1 MVTFELFNNVGV
13 EGGITVDGVRSFLNA
28 NKQNEIQFDIST
40 LGGDL
45 ATAITIHDLI
55 KTHPKK
61 TVANIVG
68 LTASAG
74 TVIAIACDEVQMSD
88 NALFLIHNGWRELTG
103 NVYDFQKAAADLM
116 KTDAV
121 MVKMYREKT
130 GMDDNRIT
138 QLMKASDWLT
148 PYEAKELGFVDRIVS
163 SGIKIAASVLISGA
177 QGKINDLLL
186 TKLSEKMKLFGK
198 EKAEVKAFPLTL
210 KDGNIC
216 VINAEAVAQGVE
228 IAPLGAMT
236 LEDGDYQ
243 LADGRTI
250 SVAGGV
256 VTNVADPAPAP
267 GTDTEDAILNTVAT
281 MLTASEAKIEAMIE
295 AKLKPLAAMVST
307 HVPAK
312 SAGPANPSQASVEDQ
327 LQAKIEAKQAELKA
341 AAEAKRKG
349 GK

>member
-1 MVTFELFNNVGV
+1 MKIFELYNNVG
-13 EGGITVDGVRSFLNA
+13 EQGGITVDGVRSFLNA
-28 NKQNEIQFDIST
+28 NKAEEIQFDIST

-55 KTHPKK
+55 KAHGKK

-103 NVYDFQKAAADLM
+103 NVYDFQKAASDLM
-116 KTDAV
+116 KTDAI

-130 GMDDNRIT
+130 GLADNRIT
-138 QLMKASDWLT
+138 DLMKASDWLT
-148 PYEAKELGFVDRIVS
+148 PAEAQKLGFVDRIIS

-186 TKLSEKMKLFGK
+186 TKLTEKMKLFGK
-198 EKAEVKAFPLTL
+198 EKAEEKAYLLTL
-210 KDGNIC
+210 KDGNSC
-216 VINAEAVAQGVE
+216 VINAEAVATGVS

-256 VTNVADPAPAP
+256 VTNVSEPTAAP
-267 GTDTEDAILNTVAT
+267 GVTEDAIVGTVAA

-307 HVPAK
+307 HTPAK
-312 SAGPANPSQASVEDQ
+312 GDGPANPGQASVTDT
-327 LQAKIEAKQAELKA
+327 LQAKIEAKQAEIKA
-341 AAEAKRKG
+341 AAETKRKG